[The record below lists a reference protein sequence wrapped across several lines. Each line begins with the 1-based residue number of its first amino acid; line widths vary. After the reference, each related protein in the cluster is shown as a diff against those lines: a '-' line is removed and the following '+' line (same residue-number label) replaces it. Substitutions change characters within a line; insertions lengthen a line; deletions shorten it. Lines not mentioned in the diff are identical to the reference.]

1 MNTNEIIQILSLA
14 KPIFD
19 EMYTSVIQVVS
30 VQEKISQKEAQKNHP
45 LNVTNW
51 IITIF
56 LGCFYILPGVIYYM
70 YCKKKRVQELESEI
84 TALQEQLQTLNNT
97 LQQQVESARQTGIQN
112 ILPEQYL
119 NPADQSVKYL
129 LNYLQTGRA
138 DTLKEAM
145 NLYEEEKHR
154 INMENMQNEALK
166 QAQANGK
173 MLFYGNMINAA
184 NAISNL
190 KK

>member
-1 MNTNEIIQILSLA
+1 MNTKEIIQVLSLA
-14 KPIFD
+14 EPIYD
-19 EMYTSVIQVVS
+19 EMYASIIQLVS
-30 VQEKISQKEAQKNHP
+30 VQEKLTQKETEKNHP
-45 LNVTNW
+45 LGVANW
-51 IITIF
+51 VITIF
-56 LGCFYILPGVIYYM
+56 LGCFYIFPGVIYYM
-70 YCKKKRVQELESEI
+70 YCKKKRVQEIESEI
-84 TALQEQLQTLNNT
+84 AALQDQLQTLNNT
-97 LQQQVESARQTGIQN
+97 LQQQVELIRQTGIQN

-119 NPADQSVKYL
+119 NPADQSVKYI

-145 NLYEEEKHR
+145 NLFEEEKHR